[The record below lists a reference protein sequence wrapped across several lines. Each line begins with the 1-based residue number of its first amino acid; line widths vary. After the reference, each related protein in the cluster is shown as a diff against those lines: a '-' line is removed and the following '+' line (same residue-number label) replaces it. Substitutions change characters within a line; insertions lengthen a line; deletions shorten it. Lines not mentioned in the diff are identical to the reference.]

1 MQLLND
7 DEIVDA
13 LSSADDARRQE
24 ALYVLFKSADLR
36 NKIFRIVFDQGA
48 DAETAREIFQF
59 ALVTFEQKVRTGA
72 FEKRAGVHTY
82 ILGIVKWHL
91 LNERRKNNRIIE
103 FDPLK
108 HASDAFVE
116 PVEVEQSDE
125 TRNAAL
131 YQIIEQLGERCR
143 KVLPRWAQNA
153 SPEEIAQEFGFS
165 SPEMAK
171 KETYRCR
178 QKMIAFVENNPHL
191 KSLLKP

>member
-1 MQLLND
+1 MKLLND
-7 DEIVDA
+7 EEIVDA
-13 LSSADDARRQE
+13 LSSADDVRRQE
-24 ALYVLFKSADLR
+24 ALYVLFKSTDLR
-36 NKIFRIVFDQGA
+36 NKIFRYVFDQVA

-72 FEKRAGVHTY
+72 FEKRSGVHTY

-91 LNERRKNNRIIE
+91 LNERRKSSRITE
-103 FDPLK
+103 FNPLA
-108 HASDAFVE
+108 HAGDAFV
-116 PVEVEQSDE
+116 VQIDDDFSDE
-125 TRNAAL
+125 TRHEAL

-143 KVLPRWAQNA
+143 KLLPRWAKNA
-153 SPEEIAQEFGFS
+153 SPEEIAREFGFS

-178 QKMIAFVENNPHL
+178 QKMIAFVEKNPHL